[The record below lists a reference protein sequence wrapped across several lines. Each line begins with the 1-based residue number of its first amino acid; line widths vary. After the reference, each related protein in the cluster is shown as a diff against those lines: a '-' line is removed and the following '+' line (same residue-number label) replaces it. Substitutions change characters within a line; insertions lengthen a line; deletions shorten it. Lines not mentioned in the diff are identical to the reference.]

1 MTDVAGTRIVG
12 TKILAADESL
22 AGAIGLHHTIATALA
37 DLIDNS
43 LDAAASHVLM
53 RFVQD
58 GTRIVSMMVIDNG
71 SGNGQ

>member
-1 MTDVAGTRIVG
+1 MLPMTDVADTRIVG

-43 LDAAASHVLM
+43 LDAEAP
-53 RFVQD
+53 
-58 GTRIVSMMVIDNG
+58 TC
-71 SGNGQ
+71 